1 MMKGW
6 RDVFGTESREEV
18 SRELQE
24 QELDYSWKENGDL
37 QILNK
42 TSAVEKHPETGDTI
56 WFNHLMV
63 CPRPC

>member
-6 RDVFGTESREEV
+6 PEVFGTDSREEV
-18 SRELQE
+18 SRELE
-24 QELDYSWKENGDL
+24 NQELEYSWKENGDL

-42 TSAVEKHPETGDTI
+42 TAAVEQHPVTGDTI

-63 CPRPC
+63 